1 MLICL
6 IVFEVTVNRLCLK
19 LYLKRTEPGEMLN
32 LIALRCRVIVDLSEI
47 EAVWNLEMISGQF
60 VQKSLKSECLMYY
73 NSSKRRPVR
82 AFAVSRVILF

>member
-47 EAVWNLEMISGQF
+47 EA
-60 VQKSLKSECLMYY
+60 
-73 NSSKRRPVR
+73 
-82 AFAVSRVILF
+82 

>member
-1 MLICL
+1 M
-6 IVFEVTVNRLCLK
+6 VYEVTVNRLCLK
-19 LYLKRTEPGEMLN
+19 RYLQRTEPGKMLN
-32 LIALRCRVIVDLSEI
+32 LIALICRVIVDLSEI